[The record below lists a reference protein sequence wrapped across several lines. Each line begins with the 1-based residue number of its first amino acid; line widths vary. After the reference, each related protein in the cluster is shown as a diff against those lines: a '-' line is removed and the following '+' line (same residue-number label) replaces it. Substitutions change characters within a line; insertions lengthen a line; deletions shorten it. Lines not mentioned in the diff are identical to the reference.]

1 MTEFIPI
8 NLTQIKSDYS
18 KLLENK
24 FSVIL
29 GSPGSGKTFLA
40 KHLEE
45 IFPKSKYLTVQDF
58 MYEEENELLEEIEE
72 ILILDG
78 FDEYRL
84 FEQSKTQVIRNFAR
98 KIKKLFKK
106 KNFKVILTCRELDWY
121 GDNDTNALKEIL
133 NIEIKEP
140 FFIEPLDEV
149 VLQEFIEKSKV
160 DKAKMLNLYNKGLI
174 TTPQLFKIAI
184 EVLDNED
191 INNKIELFE
200 KFITKSVEEKNI
212 SRKTKQSISKD
223 EMFDYLGY
231 MAYFYMFSNI
241 KKFNEEVIFEIDSNR
256 YKKDLI
262 EYLLTTKIFKNNIFI
277 HRTIAE
283 FLCGKFFANKIEK
296 EEINKVLIIDK
307 FKNKN
312 FIYTELR
319 TTYAWL
325 CALSAD
331 KELIEIDPFYQLI
344 YGENSHFSIE
354 FKKDIILAI
363 KKYTDKNP
371 YFLDSDAYFL
381 KNELEGFY
389 VNNEEFEEFLIKE
402 FEEAISMKNHYVYLF
417 EIIFTSNVNRLSR
430 KIKSFLYE
438 KMFDNNLIVYI
449 KQKFLESRLFSDN
462 QIKAI
467 LNAIKEGKIQDKD
480 NSLKIDILEL
490 LINNLTNDEVIDIF
504 KLFEKNNTMHICF
517 FLYNLDFDRKKELVL
532 KIEKETFKNI
542 RRKHDEIFKRYN
554 GLKNFLENFYYEL
567 FHTRDIDEIYDFLK
581 QVRKFYKEYE
591 QIKVEK
597 GYINK
602 NIKERTAEELQE
614 LSNKLFEK
622 YFNFKFNKNIF
633 HLVYEFNKWFP
644 LTYPSNISEV
654 IISNIKQI
662 KDEKIKKELFW
673 SAMQHF
679 KNKDRFDDV
688 FLKLSKELAL
698 EDEYKKFKNPKKSQF
713 EIEQERLEK
722 EIKEEKQ
729 KEIKENNKFFRQLNK
744 EKFLNHFGALD
755 FFSYLILFEKENIRD
770 YIDIEI
776 FNEFKGYFKDFIF
789 SGNFIEYIGVDK
801 FVQNLKN
808 NRKIDTVFYTSLCL
822 NKDTEDLLI
831 KLNQNLKIYLYL
843 LSLKEKNVFNICHNN
858 WFIEKIE
865 NNNFDLA
872 KSSLIKAFE
881 IKYDLSENIKK
892 RIKDSELEQLKE
904 LFNLVLYSDNFVNS
918 YIKVYNFNI
927 SKEEI
932 NDLKTIENTELL
944 EVFEKFYNNQFLD
957 ENELV
962 VFYVNIF
969 DRFSKTSKSIFD
981 KKTRLQIFENFL
993 LKFDNESKMPFKDG
1007 VQSDLDI
1014 TRSFVRD
1021 NILKILKDDEI
1032 EILLKKEISDYWKN
1046 LLKWKLAK
1054 NESYSEYK
1062 HFRLKELKNF
1072 IENRGFLNERDFF
1085 RYVIL
1090 KIDSLIKK
1098 IEANENNQK
1107 DFFWNGNK
1115 TKIENECRDAFIN
1128 LLDVGKENFLI
1139 REEEIGNNRAD
1150 FTIFSKIK
1158 DWKVRIECKKDK
1170 HRELFKAV
1178 KTQLIDKYLKNK
1190 STYFGIYLVF
1200 YFEEKKRNSIFYTKE
1215 EIKEEIEKQIPVE
1228 WEDKVKVKIID
1239 LKKDSK

>member
-1 MTEFIPI
+1 MNEFIPI

-18 KLLENK
+18 KLLDNK

-29 GSPGSGKTFLA
+29 GSPGSGKTRLA

-45 IFPKSKYLTVQDF
+45 IFPKSKYFTVQDF
-58 MYEEENELLEEIEE
+58 MDEEEDELLEKIEE

-84 FEQSKTQVIRNFAR
+84 SEKSKTQVIRNFAR

-106 KNFKVILTCRELDWY
+106 KEFKIILTCRELDWY

-160 DKAKMLNLYNKGLI
+160 DKAKILALYNKGLI

-184 EVLDNED
+184 DVLGDED
-191 INNKIELFE
+191 INNKSELFE

-212 SRKTKQSISKD
+212 SHKETKQFISKD

-231 MAYFYMFSNI
+231 MAYFYMFSDI
-241 KKFNEEVIFEIDSNR
+241 KDFNEEVVFEIVSDR
-256 YKKDLI
+256 YKKDFI
-262 EYLLTTKIFKNNIFI
+262 EQLLTTKIFKNNTFM

-296 EEINKVLIIDK
+296 KEIDKILIIDK

-319 TTYAWL
+319 ATYAWL

-363 KKYTDKNP
+363 KKYTIKNP
-371 YFLDSDAYFL
+371 YFLDSDTYYL

-389 VNNEEFEEFLIKE
+389 INDKNFDEFLIKE
-402 FEEAISMKNHYVYLF
+402 FDEAISMKNHYVYLF
-417 EIIFTSNVNRLSR
+417 EIIFASNIDRLSE
-430 KIKSFLYE
+430 KIKSFLFE

-449 KQKFLESRLFSDN
+449 KKKFLKSGLFSDK

-480 NSLKIDILEL
+480 NSLKIVILEL
-490 LINNLTNDEVIDIF
+490 LINELTNDEVIDIF
-504 KLFEKNNTMHICF
+504 KLFEKNNMMHICF
-517 FLYNLDFDRKKELVL
+517 FLYDLNFDRKKELVL
-532 KIEKETFKNI
+532 KIEKEIFQNI
-542 RRKHDEIFKRYN
+542 RNKYDEIYEKWN
-554 GLKNFLENFYYEL
+554 CIEHFLENFYFEL
-567 FHTRDIDEIYDFLK
+567 FHTKGADEIYAFLK
-581 QVRKFYKEYE
+581 KVRKFYKDYE
-591 QIKVEK
+591 EIKVDK

-602 NIKERTAEELQE
+602 NIKERNEKELQE
-614 LSNKLFEK
+614 LTNKIFEL
-622 YFNFKFNKNIF
+622 YFNDLKFDKNIF
-633 HLVYEFNKWFP
+633 HLVYEFYKWFP
-644 LTYPSNISEV
+644 LAYPSNVSEV

-662 KDEKIKKELFW
+662 EDEKVKKDLFW
-673 SAMQHF
+673 TAMQHF
-679 KNKDRFDDV
+679 KNKDKFDDV
-688 FLKLSKELAL
+688 FLKLSKELRL
-698 EDEYKKFKNPKKSQF
+698 EDEYEKFKNPKKSKF
-713 EIEQERLEK
+713 EIKQEKLEK
-722 EIKEEKQ
+722 EIEEEKQ
-729 KEIKENNKFFRQLNK
+729 KEIEENNKFFRQLNK
-744 EKFLNHFGALD
+744 EKFLSRFGALD
-755 FFSYLILFEKENIRD
+755 FFSYLILFEKENIED

-776 FNEFKGYFKDFIF
+776 FDEFKSYFKDFIF
-789 SGNFIEYIGVDK
+789 SGNFIEYVGVDK
-801 FVQNLKN
+801 FVQNLKD

-822 NKDTEDLLI
+822 NRNTENLLTKLDDDL
-831 KLNQNLKIYLYL
+831 KMYLYL
-843 LSLKEKNVFNICHNN
+843 FSLKEKNVINICHND

-865 NNNFDLA
+865 KDNFDLA
-872 KSSLIKAFE
+872 KHSLIKAFE
-881 IKYDLSENIKK
+881 IKYNLSENIKK

-918 YIKVYNFNI
+918 YIKVYSFNI

-932 NDLKTIENTELL
+932 NDLKTLENTKLL
-944 EVFEKFYNNQFLD
+944 KVFEKFCDNQLLD

-962 VFYVNIF
+962 IFYVNIF
-969 DRFSKTSKSIFD
+969 DRFNKTSKSIFD
-981 KKTRLQIFENFL
+981 VLDKKIRLLIFENFL
-993 LKFDNESKMPFKDG
+993 LVFDDESKMPFKDG

-1021 NILKILKDDEI
+1021 NILDVLKDNEI
-1032 EILLKKEISDYWKN
+1032 EILLKKDISEYWKN
-1046 LLKWKLAK
+1046 RLKWKLAK

-1072 IENRGFLNERDFF
+1072 IENRGFLSERDFF

-1090 KIDSLIKK
+1090 KMDSLIEK

-1107 DFFWNGNK
+1107 DFFWNSDRSKN
-1115 TKIENECRDAFIN
+1115 ENECRDAFVN
-1128 LLDVGKENFLI
+1128 LLNVGEENFII
-1139 REEEIGNNRAD
+1139 REEEIGNDRAD

-1158 DWKVRIECKKDK
+1158 DWKIRIECKKDK
-1170 HRELFKAV
+1170 HRELFNAIR
-1178 KTQLIDKYLKNK
+1178 TQLIDKYLFQKLN
-1190 STYFGIYLVF
+1190 YGMYLVF
-1200 YFEEKKRNSIFYTKE
+1200 YFGDRKKTISY
-1215 EIKEEIEKQIPVE
+1215 IKDKIEKNIPIE
-1228 WEDKVKVKIID
+1228 WKDKVKVKIID
-1239 LKKDSK
+1239 LRKDDK